1 MVISAT
7 TMGWQALK
15 DAGKG
20 VKNLAV
26 GVGEEVLEQIGTRVI
41 TNGKAVGTALVQT
54 GKNLK
59 KLMIAQIGVA
69 TGEAAMREGLNRA
82 ADSFSHFAM
91 EQFRPNISYFIQG
104 KVKPRFCE

>member
-26 GVGEEVLEQIGTRVI
+26 GVGEEVLEQVGTRVI

-91 EQFRPNISYFIQG
+91 EQFRPNISYFIQS